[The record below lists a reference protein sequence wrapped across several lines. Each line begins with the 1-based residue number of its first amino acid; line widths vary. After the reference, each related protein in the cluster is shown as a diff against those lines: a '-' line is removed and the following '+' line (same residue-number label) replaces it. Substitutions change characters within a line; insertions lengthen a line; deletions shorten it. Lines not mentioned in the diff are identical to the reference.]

1 MIFWWWPFG
10 KVSGIDRKQL
20 QEQLRSKRTPQ
31 LIDVRSGGEY
41 EQGHIKGARSVPIHR
56 LRGQLDK
63 LGLDPKRPVIA
74 ICKTAHRSV
83 PAVRLLQERG
93 FEAHQLE
100 GGMDGWRSAELPEV
114 KG

>member
-1 MIFWWWPFG
+1 MFWWWPLG
-10 KVSGIDRKQL
+10 KVQEIHPQQL
-20 QEQLRSKRTPQ
+20 QEQLQTKRKPQ
-31 LIDVRSGGEY
+31 LLDVRTGAEY

-56 LRGQLDK
+56 LRGQIDT

-83 PAVRLLQERG
+83 PAVRLLRQRG
-93 FEAHQLE
+93 FDAYQLE
-100 GGMDGWRSAELPEV
+100 GGMNAWRDAALPEV